1 MGRWSSTLLVPPI
14 TRLGQLAKFIHFSIK
29 MAMKILTNKS
39 FKMMKTTKISQFVAY
54 FHNRSHLCDKRPPC
68 KRDRGH
74 LCNCTSLQFSGDRAF
89 VCVERDLF
97 CAILRLHPP
106 HLSGGHISEQ
116 DTQSHHCCL
125 AKPLN
130 VFHRGARTTCRS
142 LLLTVPQLFSF
153 AFSLLCNASVSMYTC
168 TWCIP
173 IEPEPAFLVCSR
185 NSFTPHYSLS
195 QKDSFITVNK

>member
-1 MGRWSSTLLVPPI
+1 MFLDSL
-14 TRLGQLAKFIHFSIK
+14 
-29 MAMKILTNKS
+29 
-39 FKMMKTTKISQFVAY
+39 
-54 FHNRSHLCDKRPPC
+54 
-68 KRDRGH
+68 
-74 LCNCTSLQFSGDRAF
+74 LQFSGDRAF

-142 LLLTVPQLFSF
+142 LLLTVPQLFLF
-153 AFSLLCNASVSMYTC
+153 AFSSLSATPLCP
-168 TWCIP
+168 CIP
-173 IEPEPAFLVCSR
+173 APDVSQLNLNLHFLSAAATPSHPTTVCPKKIHFRRLGRKSC
-185 NSFTPHYSLS
+185 PHMCCWG
-195 QKDSFITVNK
+195 QDTFITVNKQYAVTIGITVLLD